1 MALPASK
8 SFRILQPY
16 SQMAVLLHETRFHIP
31 KSMLHDVLS
40 LGKVSKNFS
49 SLFIFHQMGWLWSC
63 TICPRHL
70 PMFNDH
76 FKTQWMRESPFPFWK
91 CKELFFFERLIFC
104 FNCSMNNLFTSPIS
118 TYNVSNDQ
126 CEYIFLHLGGN
137 GWWWFMII
145 IPECT
150 LIFIHSHLSSH
161 THHRP
166 LYQLLP
172 HLHADGKRS
181 KLSLQKLLPR
191 VGFVIFLC

>member
-1 MALPASK
+1 MKLGSIYPNRCYMMYSHSGRFPKIFRVYLFSIRWAGYGHAQFAPVIFPCLTITSRRNEWGSPHFPSGNVK
-8 SFRILQPY
+8 S
-16 SQMAVLLHETRFHIP
+16 
-31 KSMLHDVLS
+31 
-40 LGKVSKNFS
+40 
-49 SLFIFHQMGWLWSC
+49 C
-63 TICPRHL
+63 
-70 PMFNDH
+70 
-76 FKTQWMRESPFPFWK
+76 
-91 CKELFFFERLIFC
+91 FFFERLIFC